1 MTRVKDLL
9 RESQENA
16 LNMNKHDLDKIFN
29 LELPELEDSSDK
41 TSQQYFEKIKAL
53 RQQQKVLLP
62 LFLQS
67 KAIVARHKRCL
78 RVILEENEENI
89 PYQLQRIIDKGR
101 EGLNGYSKLLENI
114 ETVLKK
120 NKYLLEQLMR
130 YQDNITEV
138 SIKTN
143 LTEAGVQELRGDT
156 TQ

>member
-1 MTRVKDLL
+1 M
-9 RESQENA
+9 
-16 LNMNKHDLDKIFN
+16 
-29 LELPELEDSSDK
+29 
-41 TSQQYFEKIKAL
+41 
-53 RQQQKVLLP
+53 LLP

-120 NKYLLEQLMR
+120 NKYL
-130 YQDNITEV
+130 TE
-138 SIKTN
+138 
-143 LTEAGVQELRGDT
+143 
-156 TQ
+156 